1 MMTAREII
9 LGLPDRI
16 DKSAVEDKETL
27 FHILLSGEGGG
38 NFSLDLKNGILEIS
52 EELKG
57 DPKCTVKTDAESFVK
72 LVKKEA
78 NPMLMLLT
86 GKVKIDNQ
94 GELLKYAKIF
104 GLM

>member
-9 LGLPDRI
+9 LSLSERV
-16 DKSAVEDKETL
+16 DKAALEDKETL

-38 NFSLDLKNGILEIS
+38 NFTL
-52 EELKG
+52 ELKDNVFNIKEALVG
-57 DPKCTVKTDAESFVK
+57 DPKCTIKTDSESFVK
-72 LVKKEA
+72 LVKREV

-86 GKVKIDNQ
+86 GKLKIDNQ
-94 GELLKYAKIF
+94 GELLKFAKIF